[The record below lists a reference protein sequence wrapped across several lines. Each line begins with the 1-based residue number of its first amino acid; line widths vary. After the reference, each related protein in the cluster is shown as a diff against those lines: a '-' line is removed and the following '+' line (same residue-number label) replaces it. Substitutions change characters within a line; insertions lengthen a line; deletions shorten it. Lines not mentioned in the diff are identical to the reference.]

1 MSKVDITVLL
11 RAADG
16 YDFDSNL
23 RADAADMIDRLRDA
37 LREIAAADIQFWVQT
52 ALMEAEPKA
61 WRHMLEH
68 IAQYDMQKVAIDAL
82 MEGNDAVD

>member
-23 RADAADMIDRLRDA
+23 RADAADEIDWLRA
-37 LREIAAADIQFWVQT
+37 LLIHISDNDHIDDDGNAHHPGYWGATIRK
-52 ALMEAEPKA
+52 ALKE
-61 WRHMLEH
+61 RYH
-68 IAQYDMQKVAIDAL
+68 
-82 MEGNDAVD
+82 AVD